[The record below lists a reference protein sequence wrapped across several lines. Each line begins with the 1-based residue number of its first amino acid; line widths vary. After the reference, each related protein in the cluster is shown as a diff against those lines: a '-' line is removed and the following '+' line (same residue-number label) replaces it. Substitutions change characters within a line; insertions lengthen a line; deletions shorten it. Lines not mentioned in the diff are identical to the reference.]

1 MAQMVAPRL
10 RVLLDDDTEYEI
22 QTDNRDLIRFD
33 LTRGRKQW
41 PTMQDAP
48 MLWTSFLAWSCLA
61 REGKLPGVD
70 VEKELDRMISV
81 EVVDENGQAVDVA
94 DPAVAEAITVRPS

>member
-1 MAQMVAPRL
+1 MAQMIAPRL

-48 MLWTSFLAWSCLA
+48 MLWASFLAWSCLA
-61 REGKLPGVD
+61 REQKIPGVN
-70 VEKELDRMISV
+70 VEAELDRLISV
-81 EVVDENGQAVDVA
+81 EVLDVDGQPVAVT